1 MNGNFTKLAQL
12 INVDIGELFIG
23 YLTTHA
29 QFIQQG
35 INIYGVD
42 LRVLTYVTYR
52 EIVLEIYD
60 CFKRI

>member
-1 MNGNFTKLAQL
+1 MNGNLTNHAQL

-52 EIVLEIYD
+52 DIVLRIYD